1 MNEERKMT
9 ENERLAVL
17 QRELGFNNQTEFA
30 AALGKKQG
38 SLSDIYR
45 QKGGVGVSKS
55 IKSILREKY
64 SVNLNWLE
72 TGEGSMFIDG
82 SESSPPPRDL
92 SDADAKFREYVYI
105 KDAQIDE
112 LLRQNGKLI
121 KIIEMLTE
129 KLK

>member
-1 MNEERKMT
+1 MIGEKLTAYFKSLGITQEDIA
-9 ENERLAVL
+9 ERLGVSQQYVSRLLSGNA
-17 QRELGFNNQTEFA
+17 EF
-30 AALGKKQG
+30 GKKQAQRFYELWKIQP
-38 SLSDIYR
+38 S
-45 QKGGVGVSKS
+45 
-55 IKSILREKY
+55 
-64 SVNLNWLE
+64 WLL
-72 TGEGSMFIDG
+72 TGQGEMIAISNENDEMQT
-82 SESSPPPRDL
+82 PRDL

>member
-1 MNEERKMT
+1 MT
-9 ENERLAVL
+9 ENERLAIL
-17 QRELGFNNQTEFA
+17 QGELGFHNQTEFA

-38 SLSDIYR
+38 TLSDIYR

-55 IKSILREKY
+55 IKSILRQKY
-64 SVNLNWLE
+64 GVNVGWLE
-72 TGEGSMFIDG
+72 TGEGSMFL
-82 SESSPPPRDL
+82 SEGNAVPKPQDL
-92 SDADAKFREYVYI
+92 ADADTKFREYVYI